1 MTLFEKLAESKQ
13 NTQTAFSFLT
23 FSALGTSSNIL
34 PKGLFYQSFC
44 LYPEETQPSGTANMR
59 ELKGKLYKIV
69 FNKEFLSEYKSL
81 LEQFYGVGNP
91 MVTSKLA
98 LSLKFISKN
107 YDMFIVHKGQGKLL
121 FSY

>member
-1 MTLFEKLAESKQ
+1 
-13 NTQTAFSFLT
+13 
-23 FSALGTSSNIL
+23 
-34 PKGLFYQSFC
+34 
-44 LYPEETQPSGTANMR
+44 MR

-69 FNKEFLSEYKSL
+69 FNKEFLAEYKNL
-81 LEQFYGVGNP
+81 LEQFYGVGNA
-91 MVTSKLA
+91 MVTSKLE